1 MKKSGYPFLKPPAVA
16 IAVGVILLLGGAALL
31 PVRGGDGCHRVHRLG
46 DLRLHQRVKGRLFM
60 KIVVLKSPKCL
71 SGLLRLIFGIKKETN
86 A

>member
-16 IAVGVILLLGGAALL
+16 IAVGVILLLGVLLSFRFVAAMAAIGFIGWGIYGCTQ
-31 PVRGGDGCHRVHRLG
+31 GG
-46 DLRLHQRVKGRLFM
+46 KGGFFM